1 MHNERYYTTD
11 SEYIAS
17 QHLEKLRNK
26 LLALLPQDVTDKTH
40 IILLAGE
47 RTGYRNDTDRE
58 LRFRQESNFFWLTGC
73 DIPASYV
80 ILVCQGSSS
89 PASSYLFIP
98 EEDPLETLWSP
109 APPSLQEARKL
120 FDANHVGFSKDFTN
134 CLTGILKKHP
144 NHCIHTLP
152 ESRQYPAH
160 SADVRKRSTDSQYL
174 LTAIHR
180 ARLTKDD
187 YEIALIRKAN
197 DISSRAHEVVM
208 RLLGQGVID
217 KSEYSNGTKRVA
229 KDKSAPLMPSE
240 WRIEKE
246 AEAEA
251 VFVATCRREG

>member
-1 MHNERYYTTD
+1 MNVITPLIQSIKH
-11 SEYIAS
+11 

-26 LLALLPQDVTDKTH
+26 LLGLLPQDVTDKTH
-40 IILLAGE
+40 IIVLAGE

-73 DIPASYV
+73 DIPASYA
-80 ILVCQGSSS
+80 ILVCQSSAT

-120 FDANHVGFSKDFTN
+120 FDANHIGFSKDFTN

-144 NHCIHTLP
+144 NHSIHILP
-152 ESRQYPAH
+152 ESTQYPAH

-174 LTAIHR
+174 LAAIHQ

-197 DISSRAHEVVM
+197 DISSQAHEVVM
-208 RLLGQGVID
+208 RLLGQGVKD
-217 KSEYSNGTKRVA
+217 KSVYSGGTKRVA
-229 KDKSAPLMPSE
+229 KERPVPLMPSE
-240 WRIEKE
+240 WRIRKE